1 MKNGAII
8 LAAGKGTRMK
18 SKHPKVLHRIYGRPL
33 LSYVLDSLEGLLGNH
48 PIVVIGHGGAEI
60 RGAYEDRL
68 EFREQEQQL
77 GTGDAV
83 KAALS
88 ALTDEEAL
96 FVLCGDTPLLR
107 RETLQGMARHFEEEG
122 YGALV
127 LTAKV
132 EDSTG
137 YGRILR
143 DPNGSLLRIVE
154 EKDATPEERGIQEI
168 NSGTYIF
175 RRDLLEMA
183 LGELRN
189 DNAGG
194 EYYLTDTLAV
204 IREKGFT
211 IGVYQTEDPDEIL
224 GINDRIQLEAATR
237 IIQGRINRKAMAE
250 GVTIE
255 DSSSTYIGPEVQLGQ
270 DVIIGPNVFLAGKTY
285 IADDVQIGPGTT
297 IKDSIIGEGTTIL
310 ASIIMES
317 RLGKGCNIGP
327 FAYIRPGSE
336 LGDKVKVG
344 DFVEVKKSKVGVG
357 SKIPHHSYIGDSVL
371 GSKVNIGAG
380 TITCNYDGVH
390 KHQTIIEDGAF
401 IGSNS
406 NLVAPVTVGKNAY
419 IGAGS
424 TITTDVP
431 DGALGLERSKQ
442 QTIENWK
449 NKKKKN

>member
-1 MKNGAII
+1 MKKGAII

-33 LSYVLDSLEGLLGNH
+33 LSYVLDSLEGLLGNR

-154 EKDATPEERGIQEI
+154 EKDATPEERGVKEI

-270 DVIIGPNVFLAGKTY
+270 DVVIGPNVFLAGKTL

-317 RLGKGCNIGP
+317 RLGKDCNIGP

-442 QTIENWK
+442 QIIENWK